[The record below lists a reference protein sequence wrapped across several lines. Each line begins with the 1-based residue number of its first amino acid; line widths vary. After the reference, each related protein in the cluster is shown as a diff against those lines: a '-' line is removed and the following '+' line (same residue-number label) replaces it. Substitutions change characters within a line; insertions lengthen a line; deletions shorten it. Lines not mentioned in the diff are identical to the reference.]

1 MSDDN
6 IMNIQLNKVTGRCD
20 EKCMFKFN
28 YITSSTCV
36 AENNGFGS
44 FYLSYDTN
52 SKNPVTFNNNEYN
65 LFSVQI
71 HFPSVNYYNG
81 ESSTGELMIIHV
93 STTSNKFLSICIPI
107 SNTSGTPNNL
117 LNSILNNIV
126 SLNINAGY
134 RSDLKLNEEYN
145 LNSFLKYKPFYY
157 YEIKEGGFDTS
168 FICYG
173 LTESIYITTD
183 LADTIISL
191 LGVKS
196 SQDWGYSPSLFYNKK
211 GPVRYDEDEI
221 YIDCQPVNSSGK
233 VEVSVNNSNS
243 NNNNQIAEASEITI
257 IATLEAIGVFVFIII
272 ILYLGT
278 LLYRTYG
285 SKTPSQNNA
294 QIYSIVDYLSSI
306 FKPST

>member
-28 YITSSTCV
+28 YTTSSTCV
-36 AENNGFGS
+36 AYNFGS
-44 FYLSYDTN
+44 LLLTYDATSN
-52 SKNPVTFNNNEYN
+52 YPVTFNNNEYAPA
-65 LFSVQI
+65 LIFITFSSQ
-71 HFPSVNYYNG
+71 HYYNG
-81 ESSTGELMIIHV
+81 VKTTGEILIVHGGKTKNTALTV
-93 STTSNKFLSICIPI
+93 CIPI
-107 SNTSGTPNNL
+107 SNQYGTPNNL
-117 LNSILNNIV
+117 LNNIFNNVV
-126 SLNINAGY
+126 SLNITDGNS
-134 RSDLKLNEEYN
+134 SDLKLDEEYN
-145 LNSFLKYKPFYY
+145 LNSIVKYKPFYY
-157 YEIKEGGFDTS
+157 YKTFENI
-168 FICYG
+168 ICYG
-173 LTESIYITTD
+173 LADAIYISDD
-183 LADTIISL
+183 LANSLTSL
-191 LGVKS
+191 LGI
-196 SQDWGYSPSLFYNKK
+196 QQGGLPISPSLFYNKK

-285 SKTPSQNNA
+285 SKTPSQNNS
-294 QIYSIVDYLSSI
+294 QIYSIVDYLSSL
-306 FKPST
+306 FK

>member
-6 IMNIQLNKVTGRCD
+6 IMNIQLNKVTGKCD

-36 AENNGFGS
+36 ARNNGFGS

-81 ESSTGELMIIHV
+81 ESSTGELIIIHF

-126 SLNINAGY
+126 SLNINAGHS
-134 RSDLKLNEEYN
+134 SDLKLNEEYN
-145 LNSFLKYKPFYY
+145 LNSFIKYKPFYY
-157 YEIKEGGFDTS
+157 YEIKEVDMS
-168 FICYG
+168 CICYG

-196 SQDWGYSPSLFYNKK
+196 SQGWGGYSPSLFYNKK
-211 GPVRYDEDEI
+211 GPIQYDEDEI
-221 YIDCQPVNSSGK
+221 YIDCQPVNSSGN
-233 VEVSVNNSNS
+233 VEISVNNTNTS
-243 NNNNQIAEASEITI
+243 NNNNDNSATSQLAI
-257 IATLEAIGVFVFIII
+257 ILEAIGVFIFIII
-272 ILYLGT
+272 
-278 LLYRTYG
+278 LLFLAGQIYNTFR
-285 SKTPSQNNA
+285 SKTPSQNNS
-294 QIYSIVDYLSSI
+294 QIYNIISYLT
-306 FKPST
+306 K